1 MTKRLECAANRR
13 DPTGVNLAGEEA
25 NVEPHELL
33 DVDTSVNYHAPILLC
48 HLHGATDAGNAGGLA
63 VEQLLASLPSQ
74 RVATFDTD
82 MLIDYRSH
90 RPVVTVANWTVT
102 DMEVPELAIDLVHD
116 DAGLPMLILH
126 GPEPDAKW
134 QRFAHAVTDFAQDAG
149 VEICVSLKG
158 MPATIPHTRPT
169 LVHVQSTDASLT
181 QGQTEMGE
189 DVRMV
194 ASANTFLHYWLASH
208 DIDGVTF
215 LAAVPFYMANMD
227 YPQATLALLNRM
239 GSTLDLSLPMGNIVA
254 GTQMLERSLEE
265 SVENSEELAALVDG
279 LEHHFDERLAQLK
292 EAGDESAAERE
303 TFARD
308 FAQIARGE
316 DGVGAK
322 FGEVPF
328 DTDALASTIEQ
339 YLARAEVILDEDGAA
354 HTPVPAA
361 EAPEPTSSRHRPRH
375 RAPRPWEVETV
386 TGETA
391 RDRGETGAAGGATR
405 DRGET
410 GAAGGETTED
420 NAGGETDSRS

>member
-1 MTKRLECAANRR
+1 MIGRAH
-13 DPTGVNLAGEEA
+13 PYHVGEGEK
-25 NVEPHELL
+25 VEPHELL
-33 DVDTSVNYHAPILLC
+33 EVDTSVNYHAPILLC

-90 RPVVTVANWTVT
+90 RPLVTVANWTVV
-102 DMEVPELAIDLVHD
+102 DMEVPQIAIDLVHD
-116 DAGLPMLILH
+116 DAGMPVLILH

-134 QRFAHAVTDFAQDAG
+134 QRFAQAVTEFVREAG
-149 VEICVSLKG
+149 VELCVSLKG

-169 LVHVQSTDASLT
+169 LVHVQATDASLT
-181 QGQTEMGE
+181 QGQSEMGE

-194 ASANTFLHYWLASH
+194 ASANTFLHYWLASQ
-208 DIDGVTF
+208 DIDGLTF

-227 YPQATLALLNRM
+227 YPQATLALLSRM

-254 GTQMLERSLEE
+254 GTQMLERSLQE

-279 LEHHFDERLAQLK
+279 LERHFDERLQELK
-292 EAGDESAAERE
+292 DSADQSAAERE

-322 FGEVPF
+322 FADAHF
-328 DTDALASTIEQ
+328 DTEALASTIEQ
-339 YLARAEVILDEDGAA
+339 YLARAEVILDEDSD
-354 HTPVPAA
+354 TQIPVA
-361 EAPEPTSSRHRPRH
+361 APEPSEPAQARHRPRH
-375 RAPRPWEVETV
+375 RAPRPWEVESPANAAPGSAQGAQAAGAPESDKITPP
-386 TGETA
+386 
-391 RDRGETGAAGGATR
+391 RGEEGHAN
-405 DRGET
+405 
-410 GAAGGETTED
+410 ED
-420 NAGGETDSRS
+420 DAQS

>member
-1 MTKRLECAANRR
+1 M
-13 DPTGVNLAGEEA
+13 
-25 NVEPHELL
+25 EPRELL
-33 DVDTSVNYHAPILLC
+33 DVDTSVNYHAPILVC

-102 DMEVPELAIDLVHD
+102 DMEIPEIAIDLVHD

-126 GPEPDAKW
+126 GPEPDTKW
-134 QRFAHAVTDFAQDAG
+134 QRFAHALTDFAREAG
-149 VEICVSLKG
+149 VELCVSLKG

-194 ASANTFLHYWLASH
+194 ASANTFLHYWLASQ

-239 GSTLDLSLPMGNIVA
+239 GSTLDLSLPMGNIAA

-265 SVENSEELAALVDG
+265 SVENSEELATLVDG
-279 LEHHFDERLAQLK
+279 LEQHFDERLAALK
-292 EAGDESAAERE
+292 ESGDEGTAQRQ
-303 TFARD
+303 TFAHD

-316 DGVGAK
+316 DGMRAK

-339 YLARAEVILDEDGAA
+339 YLARAEVILDEDADS
-354 HTPVPAA
+354 HTPVPLT
-361 EAPEPTSSRHRPRH
+361 EVPEPTTSKHRPRH
-375 RAPRPWEVETV
+375 RAPRPWEVETPASQAQSAP
-386 TGETA
+386 GEQA
-391 RDRGETGAAGGATR
+391 PHPDEDHRGQSEAGDERPQRGA
-405 DRGET
+405 
-410 GAAGGETTED
+410 
-420 NAGGETDSRS
+420 